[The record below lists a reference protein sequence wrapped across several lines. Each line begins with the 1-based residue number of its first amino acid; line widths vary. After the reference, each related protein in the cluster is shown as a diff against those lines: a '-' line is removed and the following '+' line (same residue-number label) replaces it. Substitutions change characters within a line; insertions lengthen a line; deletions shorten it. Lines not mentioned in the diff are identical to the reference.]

1 MCQLT
6 YRTVKIINQWNN
18 KYQRRWKTIIVD
30 DACFCKGIENKWL
43 DIEHLKE
50 YLLHF
55 TVQNSLVLY
64 NIGVTDLM
72 ALTYWIANLL
82 LQVYDLEMLYS
93 GFKHTQNLKQ
103 FVVSLDCVC

>member
-1 MCQLT
+1 MVGYKT
-6 YRTVKIINQWNN
+6 FKRISTSFYSTKIDNG
-18 KYQRRWKTIIVD
+18 Y
-30 DACFCKGIENKWL
+30 KWYDL
-43 DIEHLKE
+43 S
-50 YLLHF
+50 
-55 TVQNSLVLY
+55 SLVLY

-82 LQVYDLEMLYS
+82 LQVYDLEMFYC